1 MSTRRM
7 ARVNDTIRRELS
19 SLLMREARD
28 PRLEGLVSITVV
40 DTSPDLKY
48 ARVYVSVMGSEE
60 DKMRV
65 QEGLAAA
72 AGFLRRGLAARLTM
86 RYIPDLSFER
96 DDSIER
102 GTRLLELIKEVAP
115 DASAGETTD

>member
-28 PRLEGLVSITVV
+28 PRLEGLVSITGV

-65 QEGLAAA
+65 QEGLEAA
-72 AGFLRRGLAARLTM
+72 AGFLRRGLAGRLTM

-102 GTRLLELIKEVAP
+102 GTYLLELIKEVAP
-115 DASAGETTD
+115 DASAGETD

>member
-65 QEGLAAA
+65 QEGLAAT

>member
-1 MSTRRM
+1 M

-19 SLLMREARD
+19 ELLMRETRD
-28 PRLEGLVSITVV
+28 PRLEGLLSITAV

-48 ARVYVSVMGSEE
+48 ARVYVSVMGAEE
-60 DKMRV
+60 DKERV

-72 AGFLRRGLAARLTM
+72 TGFLRRGLAARLTM
-86 RYIPDLSFER
+86 RYIPELAFER

-102 GTRLLELIKEVAP
+102 GTRLLEMIKEIAP
-115 DASAGETTD
+115 DAGTDETD

>member
-1 MSTRRM
+1 M

-19 SLLMREARD
+19 ELLMRETRD
-28 PRLEGLVSITVV
+28 PRLEGLLSITAV

-48 ARVYVSVMGSEE
+48 ARVYVSVMGAEE
-60 DKMRV
+60 DKERV

-72 AGFLRRGLAARLTM
+72 TGFLRRGLAARLTM
-86 RYIPDLSFER
+86 RYIPELAFER

-102 GTRLLELIKEVAP
+102 GTRLLEMIKEIAP
-115 DASAGETTD
+115 DTGTDETD

>member
-28 PRLEGLVSITVV
+28 PRLEGLVSITAV

-115 DASAGETTD
+115 DASAGETD

>member
-1 MSTRRM
+1 MTTRRM

-19 SLLMREARD
+19 ELLMRETRD
-28 PRLEGLVSITVV
+28 PRLEGLLSITAV

-48 ARVYVSVMGSEE
+48 ARVYVSVMGTEE
-60 DKMRV
+60 EKRRA
-65 QEGLAAA
+65 QEGLVAA
-72 AGFLRRGLAARLTM
+72 AGFLRKGLAARLTL

-102 GTRLLELIKEVAP
+102 GTHLLELIKEVAP
-115 DASAGETTD
+115 DASAGETE